1 MRAGATGMRWIK
13 IAGCTAAAL
22 AIAAALATAAMA
34 RDEGGVKIG
43 RASILR
49 KLYSAE
55 KLENGAALQ
64 YNEVTRRAFQQ
75 QALLDESDPQVQ
87 RVRTIMDALIP
98 HSYKFNERAKTW
110 AWEVNVIRSKMVN
123 AFCMPGGKIAIFTGI
138 VDQLK
143 LSDDEIAM
151 IMGHEIAHALRE
163 HARERAAKSMLTNV
177 GAAAVSIF
185 VGGNVGELARVGG
198 GLLSLKFS
206 RDDESESDLIGMEI
220 AARAGYD
227 PRAAISLWEKMAAA
241 AKGAPP
247 AWLSTHPSNTSRIG
261 WIEKNLPDVVPLYEA
276 AKKG

>member
-1 MRAGATGMRWIK
+1 MRAGATGMGWMK
-13 IAGCTAAAL
+13 IAGSAVAAL
-22 AIAAALATAAMA
+22 AIAAALATGAMA
-34 RDEGGVKIG
+34 RDEDGVKIG

-75 QALLDESDPQVQ
+75 QALLDESDPQAQ
-87 RVRTIMDALIP
+87 RVRKIMEALVP

-110 AWEVNVIRSKMVN
+110 VWEVNVIRSKMVN
-123 AFCMPGGKIAIFTGI
+123 AFCMPGGKIAVFTGI
-138 VDQLK
+138 IDQLK

-227 PRAAISLWEKMAAA
+227 PRAAISLWEKMADRCERRAA
-241 AKGAPP
+241 RVALDPP
-247 AWLSTHPSNTSRIG
+247 FQYVAHRLDR
-261 WIEKNLPDVVPLYEA
+261 EKSARRDA
-276 AKKG
+276 AL

>member
-1 MRAGATGMRWIK
+1 MKWIK
-13 IAGCTAAAL
+13 IAGCAAAGF
-22 AIAAALATAAMA
+22 AIAAALSAGVASA
-34 RDEGGVKIG
+34 RDGVKIG
-43 RASILR
+43 NPSYLR

-87 RVRTIMDALIP
+87 RVRKIMDDLVP
-98 HSYKFNERAKTW
+98 HSYKFNERARTW
-110 AWEVNVIRSKMVN
+110 VWEVNVIRSKMIN
-123 AFCMPGGKIAIFTGI
+123 AFCMPGGKIAVFTGI
-138 VDQLK
+138 IDQLK

-198 GLLSLKFS
+198 GLLSLKFN

-247 AWLSTHPSNTSRIG
+247 AWLSTHPSNTARIG
-261 WIEKNLPDVVPLYEA
+261 WIEKNLPDVMPLYET